1 MQVDVQSIKWIS
13 CKGMYKGYL
22 WVLLYEPS
30 GDPAKQFCNILSYFL
45 RENLIM
51 FSLTWKSICRCIHY
65 QRRNGSC
72 STSLLHPCYT
82 RWNLVSLFF
91 FHLYGCF
98 CPLWSSALCAH
109 QSLVPLQSCVNA
121 HRDLKQPLFHHT
133 DWLTIC
139 TTLHLSDSS
148 ISAPPSLH
156 THAHT
161 VTPLQSQPPF
171 PKTRNKGRM
180 DLLSCL
186 QLLSLII
193 STHTHVHAHTCA
205 HSFSTC
211 ASVFWRV
218 GGGGSTLTNGIQE
231 QSFILKHTDNAFHTY
246 LPQQR
251 WGWWAGSCP
260 GLKAG

>member
-98 CPLWSSALCAH
+98 CPLWSSALWAH
-109 QSLVPLQSCVNA
+109 QSLVPLQSCVNS

-161 VTPLQSQPPF
+161 CTHSDPTPVPPPL
-171 PKTRNKGRM
+171 PKNQK
-180 DLLSCL
+180 
-186 QLLSLII
+186 
-193 STHTHVHAHTCA
+193 
-205 HSFSTC
+205 
-211 ASVFWRV
+211 
-218 GGGGSTLTNGIQE
+218 
-231 QSFILKHTDNAFHTY
+231 
-246 LPQQR
+246 
-251 WGWWAGSCP
+251 
-260 GLKAG
+260 